1 VQKKASERKK
11 RFKTAKELPDC
22 MSVFDKLK
30 FWKKDDLDFDRMADK
45 EMAGMPM
52 DDNLGFEQ
60 DNLGLEEKSPFTE
73 EPNMGSAFPP
83 REKASSF
90 QQQSTYRE
98 VQPTQS
104 LQAQSTHSA
113 SKDLELINS
122 KLDTLKAMLSSMDQ
136 RMEHIERSSGEKK
149 ERLW

>member
-1 VQKKASERKK
+1 
-11 RFKTAKELPDC
+11 

-30 FWKKDDLDFDRMADK
+30 FWKKEDLDFDRMADK
-45 EMAGMPM
+45 EMTGMPM

-60 DNLGLEEKSPFTE
+60 DNLGLEEKSPFPE
-73 EPNMGSAFPP
+73 EPNMGQSAFPL
-83 REKASSF
+83 REKAPSF

-104 LQAQSTHSA
+104 SQAQSTPSA
-113 SKDLELINS
+113 SKELELINS